1 MAPTSKSPGNKS
13 PVKPAKTR
21 TVKPKP
27 EAASPRPAL
36 KVVEAPAPVA
46 AEGKAAVLRLK
57 DLVDRVATATGTKKP
72 EAKKSVEA
80 TLAAI
85 STALQSG
92 STLALPPLGKL
103 RVARKSGAVLTLK
116 LRQGEAG
123 KGGEKAGAKPLAE
136 DGEDD

>member
-1 MAPTSKSPGNKS
+1 MAPTPKPPGD
-13 PVKPAKTR
+13 KPAKTPAKR
-21 TVKPKP
+21 AGTRAGKP
-27 EAASPRPAL
+27 ASPRPAL
-36 KVVEAPAPVA
+36 KVVEATTVAAA

-57 DLVDRVATATGTKKP
+57 DLVDRVASATGTKKP

-85 STALQSG
+85 SAALRAG

-103 RVARKSGAVLTLK
+103 RVARQAGAVLTLK
-116 LRQGEAG
+116 LRHGEAG